1 MPFRFSVR
9 VARTRPSGVNKA
21 RMVESD
27 AVRSETS
34 SRSIPALEAMNT
46 SNCHPPPIVLQKTTV
61 LHKPMRKPTTQNKPP
76 PPAIISFSSDE
87 WNKDLAPAAP
97 AEKRPEAIT
106 LERDA
111 VDERIPLEARG
122 LPEWEGSHSLI
133 DALVAHGLPGL
144 EVSDARRLAHVCKVL
159 KRDMEDDEVWRLQCA
174 MLAKEHDLYAPASSC
189 NWRQVR
195 ASKQRSQSTAQ
206 PPSQPSLNSSLHMFA
221 RVLSSS
227 SRRYGP
233 HAANGREV
241 PMVSPPSPK
250 AFVSASPSACGHGSM
265 MAL

>member
-1 MPFRFSVR
+1 MHNMNEPRRFRSHR
-9 VARTRPSGVNKA
+9 A
-21 RMVESD
+21 
-27 AVRSETS
+27 
-34 SRSIPALEAMNT
+34 ALEAMNT

-61 LHKPMRKPTTQNKPP
+61 LHKPMRKPTTQNKLP

-189 NWRQVR
+189 NWRQVG

-206 PPSQPSLNSSLHMFA
+206 SPSQPSLTPICICVCA
-221 RVLSSS
+221 PLSSS

-233 HAANGREV
+233 PAANGREV
-241 PMVSPPSPK
+241 PMVSPPSRK

>member
-1 MPFRFSVR
+1 MHNMNEPRRFRSHR
-9 VARTRPSGVNKA
+9 A
-21 RMVESD
+21 
-27 AVRSETS
+27 
-34 SRSIPALEAMNT
+34 ALEAMNT

-97 AEKRPEAIT
+97 AEKHPEAIT

-221 RVLSSS
+221 R
-227 SRRYGP
+227 
-233 HAANGREV
+233 
-241 PMVSPPSPK
+241 
-250 AFVSASPSACGHGSM
+250 ASQLFLETLWPARGKWKGGADGVASESKGFRIRVAACGHEHDGS
-265 MAL
+265 